1 MRCRILLGRDSWM
14 RFHSRSYQT
23 LPTPDG
29 RVLGEFILVHIC
41 NNSGGGTSAYI
52 LEVAYHLIYE
62 GTDMS
67 LDTTPRLTPVNLVRR
82 DSSPALTGHCMV
94 DLLPLSD
101 SSETTEC
108 FVSSG
113 RRNIPLS
120 GYREL
125 KPGDILGT
133 ASSPLL
139 RVLLETLAIQDA
151 PNDNSPAQPDTASIT
166 GNTDPPRR
174 NPRRSYWSA

>member
-1 MRCRILLGRDSWM
+1 MVATGAADASYVRATTPKSWSGFGSQKMLSTCRQAHMTGQFHHDGAPSASLAVRMYFVPDGTMRCRILLGRDSWM

-67 LDTTPRLTPVNLVRR
+67 CLLYTSPSPR
-82 DSSPALTGHCMV
+82 
-94 DLLPLSD
+94 
-101 SSETTEC
+101 
-108 FVSSG
+108 
-113 RRNIPLS
+113 
-120 GYREL
+120 
-125 KPGDILGT
+125 
-133 ASSPLL
+133 
-139 RVLLETLAIQDA
+139 DA
-151 PNDNSPAQPDTASIT
+151 
-166 GNTDPPRR
+166 
-174 NPRRSYWSA
+174 